1 MKRDGVGRHWR
12 TLAVAT
18 LAAAALTVAIS
29 PARASAAAAHACN
42 PAPSVGLGLAPTYDD
57 PYAAYP
63 WEGQWRSATFAYPS
77 AQTGACLSGTV
88 FAPANLQA
96 PTRVSRTRYPGVVIG
111 PGSGS
116 GVEAMYQWAA
126 RDLAGHGYVAVTI
139 DPQGVGKSGTFG
151 SPPCDAPPPDPTKP
165 CQGVP
170 WQQASNYVDAIE
182 TALNFL
188 VSRRDP
194 FRAHLDPSRLGAAGH
209 SLSARAVSY
218 VQMIDPR
225 IKAIVAWDNLASD
238 LTGDAGS
245 PSGGGVAGQVIGGEV
260 PGSSIPI
267 TPTVPA
273 LGEASDNRGTTE
285 PTNADPDQKKTAF
298 QKWRSAGV
306 PSMEVVFKGVNHF
319 VWAQNNTTP
328 SDTNIKNFEY
338 YTRAWFDRFLL
349 GDLGATKRLL
359 ATTVNG
365 QPLANV
371 LSSQFHSAAFL
382 DGTDCQSLLAC
393 PG

>member
-1 MKRDGVGRHWR
+1 
-12 TLAVAT
+12 
-18 LAAAALTVAIS
+18 
-29 PARASAAAAHACN
+29 
-42 PAPSVGLGLAPTYDD
+42 
-57 PYAAYP
+57 
-63 WEGQWRSATFAYPS
+63 
-77 AQTGACLSGTV
+77 
-88 FAPANLQA
+88 
-96 PTRVSRTRYPGVVIG
+96 
-111 PGSGS
+111 
-116 GVEAMYQWAA
+116 MYQWAA
-126 RDLAGHGYVAVTI
+126 RDLAGHGYIAVTI
-139 DPQGVGKSGTFG
+139 DPQGVGKSGTF
-151 SPPCDAPPPDPTKP
+151 SNPPCSVPPADPTQP
-165 CQGVP
+165 CPGVP

-182 TALNFL
+182 TGLNFL
-188 VSRRDP
+188 LSRHDP
-194 FRAHLDPSRLGAAGH
+194 FRPHLDPSRLGAAGH

-218 VQMIDPR
+218 AEMIDPR

-245 PSGGGVAGQVIGGEV
+245 PSGGGVAGQLIGGEL

-298 QKWRSAGV
+298 EKWRAAGV

-319 VWAQNNTTP
+319 QWAQNNTTP
-328 SDTNIKNFEY
+328 NDTNIRNFEY
-338 YTRAWFDRFLL
+338 YTRAWFDRFLM
-349 GDLGATKRLL
+349 GDLAATTRLL

-365 QPLANV
+365 QPLASV
-371 LSSQFHSAAFL
+371 LSSQFRSAAFL